1 MKPFSGLIIFVLSLI
16 FFTQCTPESKT
27 AIAFVGETQGTYY
40 RVTYYAEDTLVTQQ
54 EVEQMLNRFDS
65 SVSVYN
71 PHSLITRLNNSRRPV
86 KGDAYFFRTWQVAQE
101 VSAAT
106 AGAFDCTVGPLVE
119 AWGFSFRE
127 KMPVSQPLVDSLRAL
142 VGFQHVMVEGDSVFF
157 ARQGMRLDFNAVA
170 QGVSVDIV
178 AELLASRGIE
188 NYLVDIG
195 GEVLAAGYKPGN
207 HPWRVGVEKPA
218 DNAAYGENLQAVVQL
233 TGKALATSGSYRK
246 FYIKDGVK
254 YSHTIDPQTGYPVVH
269 SLLSATVI
277 ANQCGVADA
286 WATALMVLGSEKG
299 KAVILQH
306 NELEAYLIFINAE
319 GKSETWAS
327 DGFLSVME

>member
-1 MKPFSGLIIFVLSLI
+1 
-16 FFTQCTPESKT
+16 
-27 AIAFVGETQGTYY
+27 
-40 RVTYYAEDTLVTQQ
+40 
-54 EVEQMLNRFDS
+54 
-65 SVSVYN
+65 
-71 PHSLITRLNNSRRPV
+71 
-86 KGDAYFFRTWQVAQE
+86 
-101 VSAAT
+101 
-106 AGAFDCTVGPLVE
+106 
-119 AWGFSFRE
+119 
-127 KMPVSQPLVDSLRAL
+127 
-142 VGFQHVMVEGDSVFF
+142 
-157 ARQGMRLDFNAVA
+157 
-170 QGVSVDIV
+170 
-178 AELLASRGIE
+178 
-188 NYLVDIG
+188 
-195 GEVLAAGYKPGN
+195 
-207 HPWRVGVEKPA
+207 WRVGVEKPA